1 MTKMVA
7 FITNTG
13 ENKMKNIATF
23 ISNAKDAYRTAMDSY
38 GTAIIKVKAK

>member
-7 FITNTG
+7 FI
-13 ENKMKNIATF
+13 A
-23 ISNAKDAYRTAMDSY
+23 NAKDTYRTAMDSYRTAMDSY